1 VIRPGGRFEIAT
13 NAGAVVTQTSDA
25 RSRRVAELPAGTIVV
40 VAQATEAG
48 RVRLSSPGGWTE
60 TSNLGAEVP
69 AIPRKVG
76 RRAFM
81 ERHLDLAPGE
91 FYGLEFPFSL
101 EGIGS
106 FGPEFLTKAFHAA
119 GTISKDNR
127 VVGIRSLEPCE
138 GGAASEKAYL
148 TVDYARAEPG
158 LANELFVKM
167 SVGDPE
173 RKYFLASTVRDEVAL
188 GRLSAECDFPIE
200 VPKFYFG
207 DYSDRTSNYLL
218 VTDRV
223 GFGEGPIAPVCEKG
237 LDHQLPDAHERYLV
251 LTRSLARLVA
261 AHKTGALGLDF
272 EASFPFLLGTR
283 ATKSIPSAAEKLDRI
298 VSFVRDTAPQLFPKA
313 VVDPVVLEA
322 FQTDVLFALEH
333 MDELVD
339 AVRADVDYTG
349 FCHPNL
355 NLDNAWFW
363 RDADDRLHAG
373 LLDWGSTGQM
383 SLGQALVGMLM
394 FPEPDTYPQLLDDVI
409 DAFVEELAKS
419 GGPELRP
426 EVLRRHYKVAQFNW
440 SLPTIL
446 EIVVDTLD
454 RFSVDEYASMAD
466 AFDPRL
472 EETGLRAGIVW
483 LAVVL
488 LDWAGGETPGEGLR
502 ALFAVRRST

>member
-1 VIRPGGRFEIAT
+1 VIRPGRRFEVAT
-13 NAGAVVTQTSDA
+13 KAGAIVTRTLDPGSPA
-25 RSRRVAELPAGTIVV
+25 VAQLPAGTIVV
-40 VAQATEAG
+40 VAEVG
-48 RVRLSSPGGWTE
+48 EGERVRLSSPAGWTE
-60 TSNLGAEVP
+60 AASLGAEVP
-69 AIPRKVG
+69 AVPRKVDRG
-76 RRAFM
+76 AFM
-81 ERHLDLAPGE
+81 ENHLDRDPGE

-101 EGIGS
+101 EMIRS
-106 FGPEFLTKAFHAA
+106 FGPEFLTKAFRAA
-119 GTISKDNR
+119 GTIAEDNR
-127 VVGIRSLEPCE
+127 IVAIRALDPCD

-148 TVDYARAEPG
+148 EVEYARAEPG
-158 LANELFVKM
+158 LASELFVKM

-207 DYSDRTSNYLL
+207 DYSDRTSNYIL

-223 GFGEGPIAPVCEKG
+223 GFGEGPIAPVCDKG

-283 ATKSIPSAAEKLDRI
+283 ATKSIPGAAGKLDKI
-298 VSFVRDTAPQLFPKA
+298 IAFVRDTAPQLFPKA
-313 VVDPVVLEA
+313 VVDPAVLEA
-322 FQTDVLFALEH
+322 FRADVLFALEH
-333 MDELVD
+333 MGDLVD
-339 AVRADVDYTG
+339 GVRADVDYTG

-363 RDADDRLHAG
+363 RDTGGRLQAG

-394 FPEPDTYPQLLDDVI
+394 FPEPDTYPQLLEDVI
-409 DAFVEELAKS
+409 DTFVTELAAA
-419 GGPELRP
+419 GGPVLRP
-426 EVLRRHYKVAQFNW
+426 DALRRHYKIAQFSW
-440 SLPTIL
+440 SIPTIL
-446 EIVVDTLD
+446 EIVVDSLD
-454 RFSVDEYASMAD
+454 GFSDEEFASMTD
-466 AFDPRL
+466 HFDSRL

-488 LDWAGGETPGEGLR
+488 LDWARGETPGEGLR
-502 ALFAVRRST
+502 AMLAKGD